1 MSVNILIITHNLI
14 GQELI
19 ATATSILGNNAL
31 AIHSLS
37 IPANLEP
44 EQIGSYAD
52 TIRNSIV
59 QLNSAQGVLILTDV
73 YGATPNN
80 LARYFAASLKAE
92 VVSGINLPMLL
103 RILNYNGQQLDQ
115 LVTTAVEGAIKS
127 IIRSQ

>member
-80 LARYFAASLKAE
+80 LARYFAAGLKAE

-115 LVTTAVEGAIKS
+115 LVTTAVEGAIKG

>member
-19 ATATSILGNNAL
+19 ATATSMLGNNAL

-52 TIRNSIV
+52 AIRNSIV
-59 QLNSAQGVLILTDV
+59 ELNSAQGVLVLTDV
-73 YGATPNN
+73 YGATLNN
-80 LARYFAASLKAE
+80 LARYFAAGLKAE

-103 RILNYNGQQLDQ
+103 RILNNNLIS
-115 LVTTAVEGAIKS
+115 L
-127 IIRSQ
+127 SQPLSRAP

>member
-31 AIHSLS
+31 DIHSLS

-59 QLNSAQGVLILTDV
+59 ELNSAQGVLILTDV

-80 LARYFAASLKAE
+80 LARYFAAGFKAE

-103 RILNYNGQQLDQ
+103 RILNYTNQKLDQ
-115 LVTTAVEGAIKS
+115 LVTTAVEGAIKG

>member
-1 MSVNILIITHNLI
+1 MRVNILIITHNLI

-115 LVTTAVEGAIKS
+115 LVTTAVEGAIKG

>member
-31 AIHSLS
+31 DIHALS

-59 QLNSAQGVLILTDV
+59 ELNSAQGVLILTDV

-80 LARYFAASLKAE
+80 LARYFAAGLKAE

-103 RILNYNGQQLDQ
+103 RILNYNGQKLDQ
-115 LVTTAVEGAIKS
+115 LVTTAVEGAIKG

>member
-31 AIHSLS
+31 DIHSLS

-59 QLNSAQGVLILTDV
+59 ELNSAQGVLILTDV

-80 LARYFAASLKAE
+80 LARYFAAGLKAE

-103 RILNYNGQQLDQ
+103 RILNYNGQKLDQ
-115 LVTTAVEGAIKS
+115 LVTTAVEGAIKG